1 MAVLTKQTVN
11 EAGQIITY
19 SDAGVAGDSFAYDS
33 NAVVLIDNTG
43 GSTVVVTIANQETNP
58 LSCAG
63 KGLVTKSDTTLSV
76 AAGLKGTFAFLPS
89 PYKDTGGSVQMTYDQ
104 ATGVKVAV
112 ITK

>member
-1 MAVLTKQTVN
+1 MELTKQIVN

-19 SDAGVAGDSFAYDS
+19 SDADVAGDSFVYDS

-43 GSTVVVTIANQETNP
+43 ASTVIVTIANQEANP

-76 AAGLKGTFAFLPS
+76 AAGFKGTFAYLPN
-89 PYKDTGGSVQMTYDQ
+89 PYKDTGGSVQITYDQ
-104 ATGVKVAV
+104 VTDVKVAV